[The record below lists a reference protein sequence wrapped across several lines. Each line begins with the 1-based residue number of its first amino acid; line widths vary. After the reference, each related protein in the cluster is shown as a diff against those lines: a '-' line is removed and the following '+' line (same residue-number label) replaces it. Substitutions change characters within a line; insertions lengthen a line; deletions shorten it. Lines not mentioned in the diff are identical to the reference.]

1 MYAIRELRKKAGLT
15 QVELAQLLGFKSTS
29 VISMWES
36 GDRSPRTDK
45 LPELARILH
54 CSIDDLFE
62 RGTG

>member
-54 CSIDDLFE
+54 CTIDELFE

>member
-1 MYAIRELRKKAGLT
+1 MHAIRELRKKAGLT

-36 GDRSPRTDK
+36 GDRTPRTDK

-54 CSIDDLFE
+54 CSINDLFE
-62 RGTG
+62 ITG

>member
-15 QVELAQLLGFKSTS
+15 QVELAHLLGFKSTS
-29 VISMWES
+29 IISMWES

-54 CSIDDLFE
+54 CRIDDLFE

>member
-1 MYAIRELRKKAGLT
+1 MHAIRELRKKAGLT

-36 GDRSPRTDK
+36 GDRTPRTDK

-54 CSIDDLFE
+54 CSIDDLFQV
-62 RGTG
+62 TG

>member
-62 RGTG
+62 RGSG